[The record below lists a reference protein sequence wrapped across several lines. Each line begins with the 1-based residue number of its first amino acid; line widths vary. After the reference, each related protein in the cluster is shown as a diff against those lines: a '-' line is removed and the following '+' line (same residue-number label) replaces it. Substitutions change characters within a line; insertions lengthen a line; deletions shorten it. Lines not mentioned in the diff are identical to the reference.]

1 MSKAKAILGSA
12 VFFLTAPL
20 VVAGVIPWW
29 ITRWEFQPAFFGVEL
44 TRVIGIVLI
53 IVGAPGLLHSFA
65 RFALQG
71 LGTPAP
77 LAPTRYLV
85 VTGLYRF
92 VRNPMYVAVV
102 AVVLGQAA
110 VFSDWRLLCYGALC
124 WLAFHIFV
132 LGYEEPT
139 LRRTYGTEYDTYQ
152 VNVPRWIPRLTPW
165 QPRINART
173 S

>member
-1 MSKAKAILGSA
+1 LKFKCCNVEGEGNSGLGC
-12 VFFLTAPL
+12 VLPQ
-20 VVAGVIPWW
+20 IPWW
-29 ITRWEFQPAFFGVEL
+29 ITRWEFQPAIFGVEL

-53 IVGAPGLLHSFA
+53 IVGAPGLLDSFA

-71 LGTPAP
+71 RGTPAP

-110 VFSDWRLLCYGALC
+110 LFS
-124 WLAFHIFV
+124 
-132 LGYEEPT
+132 
-139 LRRTYGTEYDTYQ
+139 EYDTYQ
-152 VNVPRWIPRLTPW
+152 VNVPRWISTTDPLATEYKRSNLEYSVSIKQLLVLAVTRLADT
-165 QPRINART
+165 QSSLAT
-173 S
+173 